1 MSGFGTGAF
10 GLGPTGLPEADLPA
24 EDPARISSSRSIDGT
39 TKQFVQTTNGGYAGM
54 PDTMQRVLLLVSFA
68 VKKLPAFVDDESR
81 AQIVADITTALQ
93 PLTNPKNQTID
104 LLDVS
109 VDEDG
114 KSTTFPRVRYRD
126 LVSGVEHTVGS
137 GRL

>member
-1 MSGFGTGAF
+1 MAF
-10 GLGPTGLPEADLPA
+10 GVGPFGIGPLGVPAADLPA
-24 EDPARISSSRSIDGT
+24 EDPAELSSSRKSDGT
-39 TKQFVQTTNGGYAGM
+39 TKKFVQTTNGGYAGM

-93 PLTNPKNQTID
+93 PLTNPKNQVID